1 MLDSTLL
8 RKRFYKKLNIPGME
22 GRGPPAVAA
31 PENASERPTTLV
43 GPLARNFC
51 VKYLGSM
58 CLDRR
63 YTTPMLPWIVADLRR
78 EGLRKPLDVLLEVRD
93 SSLKARSYH
102 DERLV
107 FDHPLQSISKF
118 SHSSADR
125 TCFTYLQRN
134 APDELPYCHVFQASD
149 KDTVVEL
156 FMTVREVSKELSL
169 HHGAGAPLARAGS
182 CTDLGGAS
190 GVHQFEVLYVGKIKG
205 SSKQSMHNFLDDAV
219 EKARARQAAE
229 ASLHPATSEGPTIM
243 SSAASVESVS
253 SSLEN
258 ISEGNPVD
266 TREALLKDLR
276 CCGGGGNIGGSEGDA
291 SLLAPPP
298 HTLITHTHSLD
309 AQSRQALCHELQNA
323 EGSGTRGSSARVRS
337 VSGDQ
342 PRPTKQTSLPTFRP
356 RVSSGGAVD
365 LRRLLQSERRSNRTM
380 LLLVLQKELRLLST
394 DRKQILV
401 SRPFA
406 DISRCYQG
414 IKYTDHFG
422 FNCRDS
428 SLSSTDKYIAYI
440 FKCSSV
446 QVANEIMQTLKQAF
460 RSAHQNHVQ
469 KEGGS
474 AVQSLCDSCPMHR
487 FHKLCLELE
496 GLSPE
501 DCCIF
506 IQKYIQ
512 GLSDSDKQIIAGR
525 YQLGDCRTVQD
536 KNELYMMLLR
546 HLYEQKQAKHSHA
559 QKSEGLLDLKTPS
572 FVFDSFKE
580 KAKKSITSSF
590 DTILKRRGREG
601 RGRSATLPSEE
612 AFKLTLSDASP
623 TGSREGSCDPT
634 TPVRSSSPQLLR
646 PRSSTVST
654 PETPK
659 RSPLVNIFMK
669 VGATRRHS
677 SSDEEPTEAAIEE
690 TSCRQ
695 SIFQRV
701 NTPVRGSNHSGDY
714 PGEPPLTPGF
724 AVRRTREELRSLWR
738 KAIQEQVLLIRM
750 EKENRQLQASQDEAS
765 SKRLRLDYEEVGG
778 GPCDAE
784 SAERWDELLAR
795 PPGGRINPDTLLEL
809 VQAGVPRHR
818 RGEIWLLLAEQ
829 YQMRSSP
836 VAEVESMTTT
846 TYEQLLNQLT
856 THQHAILIDLG
867 RTFPSH
873 PFYRDSLGAGQLS
886 LYNLLKA
893 YSLLDP
899 QVGYCQ
905 GLSFVSGVLLLH
917 MTEEQAFGMMKHLL
931 FHLGLRRQYKQDMG
945 ALQVQLYQLCR
956 LLYSHHRELY
966 QHLDHFDIAPALY
979 AAPWF
984 LTLFASQFPLGFVSR
999 LFDAVFLQGMEA
1011 VFKAALSLLS
1021 HFADTL
1027 LSCNSFES
1035 IMECFK
1041 NTLPALDAPT
1051 MESIVSGIFSLNL
1064 GQELVSYQ
1072 VEYHLL
1078 QEEMVYTPK
1087 RPGLSSADLEENRT
1101 LRRQNM
1107 ELLEQLQVANNN
1119 VSRLEASVSSYQGTV
1134 QHLEKRIRQLEDE
1147 RDALLHSNAAL
1158 RHRLDRLES
1167 ADERNVRSLSFG
1179 ASGEA
1184 HDDIAQLVRRLGD
1197 QGPLPEEEEWC
1208 PPRADGCD
1216 GL

>member
-22 GRGPPAVAA
+22 RHGPPVVTAQ
-31 PENASERPTTLV
+31 ESASERPTTLV

-63 YTTPMLPWIVADLRR
+63 YTAPMLPWIVADLRR
-78 EGLRKPLDVLLEVRD
+78 EGLRKPVDVLLEVRD

-118 SHSSADR
+118 SHSNADR

-205 SSKQSMHNFLDDAV
+205 SSKQSINNFLDDAV
-219 EKARARQAAE
+219 ERARARQAVE
-229 ASLHPATSEGPTIM
+229 TSLQPATSEGPM
-243 SSAASVESVS
+243 VVSSAASAESVS

-258 ISEGNPVD
+258 IAEGNQAD
-266 TREALLKDLR
+266 AREALLEDLR
-276 CCGGGGNIGGSEGDA
+276 SCGGGNISGSGNKA

-309 AQSRQALCHELQNA
+309 TQSRQALCQELQNVA
-323 EGSGTRGSSARVRS
+323 TSATRGSSARVRS

-380 LLLVLQKELRLLST
+380 LLLVMQRELRLLST

-401 SRPFA
+401 SRPFT

-414 IKYTDHFG
+414 IKYADHFG

-428 SLSSTDKYIAYI
+428 TLSSTDKYIAYI

-460 RSAHQNHVQ
+460 RSAHQSHVQ

-487 FHKLCLELE
+487 FHKLCLDLE

-501 DCCIF
+501 DCCTT
-506 IQKYIQ
+506 IQRYIHN
-512 GLSDSDKQIIAGR
+512 LSDSDKQIIAAR
-525 YQLGDCRTVQD
+525 YQLNDCRTVQD

-546 HLYEQKQAKHSHA
+546 NLYEQKQNKHGHT

-580 KAKKSITSSF
+580 KAKKSITNSF
-590 DTILKRRGREG
+590 DTIL
-601 RGRSATLPSEE
+601 
-612 AFKLTLSDASP
+612 KLTLSDASP

-634 TPVRSSSPQLLR
+634 TPVRSSSPQQLR

-669 VGATRRHS
+669 VGHTRRHS
-677 SSDEEPTEAAIEE
+677 SSDEEPTEAATEE

-701 NTPVRGSNHSGDY
+701 NTPVRGSNHNGEYS
-714 PGEPPLTPGF
+714 GEPPSTPGII
-724 AVRRTREELRSLWR
+724 VRRTREELRSLWR

-750 EKENRQLQASQDEAS
+750 EKENRQLQASQDEVS

-784 SAERWDELLAR
+784 TAERWDELLAR
-795 PPGGRINPDTLLEL
+795 PPGGRINPDTLQEL

-829 YQMRSSP
+829 YQLRSSP
-836 VAEVESMTTT
+836 VNEIDSST

-917 MTEEQAFGMMKHLL
+917 MTEEQAFSMMKHLL

-956 LLYSHHRELY
+956 LLYSRHRELY

-999 LFDAVFLQGMEA
+999 LFDAIFLQGMEA

-1021 HFADTL
+1021 YFSDTL

-1041 NTLPALDAPT
+1041 NTLPALDAPM
-1051 MESIVSGIFSLNL
+1051 MEGIVSGMFSLDL

-1087 RPGLSSADLEENRT
+1087 RPGVSSADLEENRT

-1147 RDALLHSNAAL
+1147 RDALHHSNAAL
-1158 RHRLDRLES
+1158 RHRLDRLEA

-1184 HDDIAQLVRRLGD
+1184 HDGIAQLVRRLGD
-1197 QGPLPEEEEWC
+1197 QGPLPEDEEWC

>member
-1 MLDSTLL
+1 M
-8 RKRFYKKLNIPGME
+8 
-22 GRGPPAVAA
+22 
-31 PENASERPTTLV
+31 
-43 GPLARNFC
+43 
-51 VKYLGSM
+51 
-58 CLDRR
+58 
-63 YTTPMLPWIVADLRR
+63 
-78 EGLRKPLDVLLEVRD
+78 
-93 SSLKARSYH
+93 
-102 DERLV
+102 
-107 FDHPLQSISKF
+107 
-118 SHSSADR
+118 
-125 TCFTYLQRN
+125 
-134 APDELPYCHVFQASD
+134 
-149 KDTVVEL
+149 
-156 FMTVREVSKELSL
+156 
-169 HHGAGAPLARAGS
+169 
-182 CTDLGGAS
+182 
-190 GVHQFEVLYVGKIKG
+190 
-205 SSKQSMHNFLDDAV
+205 
-219 EKARARQAAE
+219 
-229 ASLHPATSEGPTIM
+229 
-243 SSAASVESVS
+243 
-253 SSLEN
+253 
-258 ISEGNPVD
+258 
-266 TREALLKDLR
+266 
-276 CCGGGGNIGGSEGDA
+276 
-291 SLLAPPP
+291 
-298 HTLITHTHSLD
+298 
-309 AQSRQALCHELQNA
+309 
-323 EGSGTRGSSARVRS
+323 
-337 VSGDQ
+337 
-342 PRPTKQTSLPTFRP
+342 
-356 RVSSGGAVD
+356 D

-380 LLLVLQKELRLLST
+380 LLLVMQRELRLLST

-401 SRPFA
+401 SRPFT

-414 IKYTDHFG
+414 IKYADHFG

-428 SLSSTDKYIAYI
+428 TLSSTDKYIAYI

-460 RSAHQNHVQ
+460 RSAHQSHVQ

-487 FHKLCLELE
+487 FHKLCLDLE

-501 DCCIF
+501 DCCTT
-506 IQKYIQ
+506 IQRYIHN
-512 GLSDSDKQIIAGR
+512 LSDSDKQIIAAR
-525 YQLGDCRTVQD
+525 YQLNDCRTVQD

-546 HLYEQKQAKHSHA
+546 NLYEQKQNKHGHT

-580 KAKKSITSSF
+580 KAKKSITNSF
-590 DTILKRRGREG
+590 DTIL
-601 RGRSATLPSEE
+601 
-612 AFKLTLSDASP
+612 KLTLSDASP

-634 TPVRSSSPQLLR
+634 TPVRSSSPQQLR

-669 VGATRRHS
+669 VGHTRRHS
-677 SSDEEPTEAAIEE
+677 SSDEEPTEAATEE

-701 NTPVRGSNHSGDY
+701 NTPVRGSNHNGEYS
-714 PGEPPLTPGF
+714 GEPPSTPGII
-724 AVRRTREELRSLWR
+724 VRRTREELRSLWR

-750 EKENRQLQASQDEAS
+750 EKENRQLQASQDEVS

-784 SAERWDELLAR
+784 TAERWDELLAR
-795 PPGGRINPDTLLEL
+795 PPGGRINPDTLQEL

-829 YQMRSSP
+829 YQLRSSP
-836 VAEVESMTTT
+836 INEIDSST

-917 MTEEQAFGMMKHLL
+917 MTEEQAFSMMKHLL

-956 LLYSHHRELY
+956 LLYSRHRELY

-999 LFDAVFLQGMEA
+999 LFDAIFLQGMEA

-1021 HFADTL
+1021 YFSDTL

-1051 MESIVSGIFSLNL
+1051 MEGIVSGMFSLDL

-1087 RPGLSSADLEENRT
+1087 RPGVSSADLEENRT

-1147 RDALLHSNAAL
+1147 RDALHHSNAAL
-1158 RHRLDRLES
+1158 RHRLDRLEA

-1184 HDDIAQLVRRLGD
+1184 HDGIAQLVRRLGD
-1197 QGPLPEEEEWC
+1197 QGPLPEDEEWC

>member
-1 MLDSTLL
+1 MLDSTVL
-8 RKRFYKKLNIPGME
+8 RNRFYKKLNIPGME

-31 PENASERPTTLV
+31 QENASERPTTFV

-58 CLDRR
+58 CFDRR
-63 YTTPMLPWIVADLRR
+63 YTMSMLPWLMADLRR

-102 DERLV
+102 DELLV

-118 SHSSADR
+118 SHSTADR
-125 TCFTYLQRN
+125 TCFAYLHRN
-134 APDELPYCHVFQASD
+134 APDELPYLHVFQASD
-149 KDTVVEL
+149 KDTVVEV

-169 HHGAGAPLARAGS
+169 HHSAGAPLARAGS

-190 GVHQFEVLYVGKIKG
+190 GVHQFEVLFVFKIKG
-205 SSKQSMHNFLDDAV
+205 SSNESMLDDALDR
-219 EKARARQAAE
+219 ARARQAVE
-229 ASLHPATSEGPTIM
+229 ANPQPATSEGTMIV
-243 SSAASVESVS
+243 SSAASAESAS
-253 SSLEN
+253 NSLEN
-258 ISEGNPVD
+258 ISEGNTVD
-266 TREALLKDLR
+266 TREALLEDLR
-276 CCGGGGNIGGSEGDA
+276 CCGGGNSGSSGEGA

-298 HTLITHTHSLD
+298 HTLITYTHSLD
-309 AQSRQALCHELQNA
+309 VQSRQALCQELQNA
-323 EGSGTRGSSARVRS
+323 AGCGTRGSSARVRS

-342 PRPTKQTSLPTFRP
+342 PRPQKQTSLPAFRP

-365 LRRLLQSERRSNRTM
+365 LRRLLQSERHSNRTM
-380 LLLVLQKELRLLST
+380 LLLVLQRELRLLST
-394 DRKQILV
+394 DRKQTLL
-401 SRPFA
+401 SRPFT
-406 DISRCYQG
+406 DILRCYQG
-414 IKYTDHFG
+414 NKYTDHFG
-422 FNCRDS
+422 FNLRDS
-428 SLSSTDKYIAYI
+428 SLSSADKYMAYI

-460 RSAHQNHVQ
+460 RSAHQNPAQ

-474 AVQSLCDSCPMHR
+474 AVQSSCDSCPMHR
-487 FHKLCLELE
+487 FHKLCVDLE

-501 DCCIF
+501 SCCTF

-546 HLYEQKQAKHSHA
+546 NLYEQKQAKHCHS
-559 QKSEGLLDLKTPS
+559 QKSEGLLDLIPS
-572 FVFDSFKE
+572 FVFDNFKE
-580 KAKKSITSSF
+580 KAKKSIANKF
-590 DTILKRRGREG
+590 DTIL
-601 RGRSATLPSEE
+601 
-612 AFKLTLSDASP
+612 KLTLSDASP

-669 VGATRRHS
+669 VGAVQRHS
-677 SSDEEPTEAAIEE
+677 SSDEEPTEAATEE
-690 TSCRQ
+690 TACRQ

-701 NTPVRGSNHSGDY
+701 NTPVRGGNHSGDN
-714 PGEPPLTPGF
+714 PGEPPLTHGF

-750 EKENRQLQASQDEAS
+750 EKQNRQLQASQDEAS

-778 GPCDAE
+778 GPCDSE

-795 PPGGRINPDTLLEL
+795 PPGGRINPDTLQEL

-818 RGEIWLLLAEQ
+818 RGEIWILLAEQ
-829 YQMRSSP
+829 YQLRSSP
-836 VAEVESMTTT
+836 VTEIDSSM
-846 TYEQLLNQLT
+846 TYEQLLTELT
-856 THQHAILIDLG
+856 NHQHAILIDLG

-893 YSLLDP
+893 YSLLDS

-956 LLYSHHRELY
+956 LLYSRHRELY

-1027 LSCNSFES
+1027 MSCNSFES

-1051 MESIVSGIFSLNL
+1051 MESIVSGIFSLDL
-1064 GQELVSYQ
+1064 GEELVSYQ

-1087 RPGLSSADLEENRT
+1087 RPGVSSADLEENRA

-1119 VSRLEASVSSYQGTV
+1119 VSRLEASVSSFKGTV
-1134 QHLEKRIRQLEDE
+1134 QRLEKRIRELEDE
-1147 RDALLHSNAAL
+1147 RDVLHHSNAAL

-1167 ADERNVRSLSFG
+1167 ADERNARSLSFG

-1197 QGPLPEEEEWC
+1197 QGPLPEDEEWC
-1208 PPRADGCD
+1208 LPRADGCD

>member
-22 GRGPPAVAA
+22 GRGPPVVTAQ
-31 PENASERPTTLV
+31 ENASERPTTLV

-93 SSLKARSYH
+93 SSLKARSYQ

-118 SHSSADR
+118 SHSNADR

-219 EKARARQAAE
+219 ERARARQAVE
-229 ASLHPATSEGPTIM
+229 ANMHPAASEGPTVV
-243 SSAASVESVS
+243 SSATSAESVS

-258 ISEGNPVD
+258 ITEGNQAD
-266 TREALLKDLR
+266 AREALLEDLR
-276 CCGGGGNIGGSEGDA
+276 SCGGGNIGGSGGGA

-309 AQSRQALCHELQNA
+309 AQSRQALCQELQNA
-323 EGSGTRGSSARVRS
+323 ATSGTRGSSARVRS

-380 LLLVLQKELRLLST
+380 LLLVLQRELRLLST

-401 SRPFA
+401 SRPFT

-414 IKYTDHFG
+414 IKYADHFG

-487 FHKLCLELE
+487 FHKLCLDLE

-501 DCCIF
+501 DCCTT
-506 IQKYIQ
+506 IQKYIHN
-512 GLSDSDKQIIAGR
+512 LSDSDKQIIAAR
-525 YQLGDCRTVQD
+525 YQLNDCRTVQD

-546 HLYEQKQAKHSHA
+546 NLYEQKQTKHCHA

-580 KAKKSITSSF
+580 KAKKSISNSF
-590 DTILKRRGREG
+590 DTIL
-601 RGRSATLPSEE
+601 
-612 AFKLTLSDASP
+612 KLTLSDASP

-634 TPVRSSSPQLLR
+634 TPVRSSSPQQSR

-669 VGATRRHS
+669 VGHVRRHS
-677 SSDEEPTEAAIEE
+677 SSDEEPADAATEE

-701 NTPVRGSNHSGDY
+701 NTPVRQSSHHGDDA
-714 PGEPPLTPGF
+714 GEPPLTPGVT
-724 AVRRTREELRSLWR
+724 VRRTREELRSLWR

-784 SAERWDELLAR
+784 AAERWDELLVR
-795 PPGGRINPDTLLEL
+795 PPGGRINPDTLHEL
-809 VQAGVPRHR
+809 VRAGVPRHR
-818 RGEIWLLLAEQ
+818 RGEVWLLLAEQ
-829 YQMRSSP
+829 YQLRSSP
-836 VAEVESMTTT
+836 VAEVDSSM

-956 LLYSHHRELY
+956 LLYSRHRELY

-1041 NTLPALDAPT
+1041 NTLPALDAPA
-1051 MESIVSGIFSLNL
+1051 MESIVSGIFSLDL

-1087 RPGLSSADLEENRT
+1087 RPGLSSAELEENRT

-1158 RHRLDRLES
+1158 RHRLDRLEA
-1167 ADERNVRSLSFG
+1167 ADERNARSLSFG

-1197 QGPLPEEEEWC
+1197 QGPLPEDEEWC

>member
-22 GRGPPAVAA
+22 GRGPPVVTAQ
-31 PENASERPTTLV
+31 ENASERPTTLV

-78 EGLRKPLDVLLEVRD
+78 EGLRKPLDVFLEVRD
-93 SSLKARSYH
+93 SSLKARSYQ

-219 EKARARQAAE
+219 ERARARQAVE
-229 ASLHPATSEGPTIM
+229 ANMHPAASEGPTVV
-243 SSAASVESVS
+243 SSATSAESVS

-258 ISEGNPVD
+258 ITEGNQAD
-266 TREALLKDLR
+266 AREALLEDLR
-276 CCGGGGNIGGSEGDA
+276 CCGGGNIGGSGGGA

-309 AQSRQALCHELQNA
+309 AQSRQALCQELQNA
-323 EGSGTRGSSARVRS
+323 ATSGTRGSSARVRS

-380 LLLVLQKELRLLST
+380 LLLVLQRELRLLST

-401 SRPFA
+401 SRPFT

-414 IKYTDHFG
+414 IKYADHFG

-428 SLSSTDKYIAYI
+428 SLSSTDKYTAYI

-460 RSAHQNHVQ
+460 RSAHQNHAQ

-487 FHKLCLELE
+487 FHKLCLDLE

-501 DCCIF
+501 DCCTT
-506 IQKYIQ
+506 IQKYIHN
-512 GLSDSDKQIIAGR
+512 LSDSDKQIIAAR
-525 YQLGDCRTVQD
+525 YQLNDCRTVQD

-546 HLYEQKQAKHSHA
+546 NLYEQKQSKHCHA

-580 KAKKSITSSF
+580 KAKKSISNSF
-590 DTILKRRGREG
+590 DTIL
-601 RGRSATLPSEE
+601 
-612 AFKLTLSDASP
+612 KLTLSDASP

-634 TPVRSSSPQLLR
+634 TPVRSSSPQQSR

-669 VGATRRHS
+669 VGHARRHS
-677 SSDEEPTEAAIEE
+677 SSDEEPTDTATED
-690 TSCRQ
+690 TLCRQ

-701 NTPVRGSNHSGDY
+701 NTPVRQSSHDADDA
-714 PGEPPLTPGF
+714 GEPPLTPGVT
-724 AVRRTREELRSLWR
+724 VRRTREELRSLWR

-784 SAERWDELLAR
+784 AAERWDELLAR
-795 PPGGRINPDTLLEL
+795 PPGGRINPDTLQEL
-809 VQAGVPRHR
+809 VRAGVPRHR

-829 YQMRSSP
+829 YQLRSSP
-836 VAEVESMTTT
+836 VAEVDSST

-956 LLYSHHRELY
+956 LLYSRNRELY

-1041 NTLPALDAPT
+1041 NTLPVLDASA
-1051 MESIVSGIFSLNL
+1051 MESIVSGIFSLDL

-1087 RPGLSSADLEENRT
+1087 RPGLSSAELEENRT

-1147 RDALLHSNAAL
+1147 RDALHHSNAAL
-1158 RHRLDRLES
+1158 RHRLDRLEA
-1167 ADERNVRSLSFG
+1167 ADERNARSLSFG

-1197 QGPLPEEEEWC
+1197 QGPLPEDEEWC

>member
-22 GRGPPAVAA
+22 RHGPPVVTAQ
-31 PENASERPTTLV
+31 ENASERPTTLV

-63 YTTPMLPWIVADLRR
+63 YTAPMLPWIVADLRR
-78 EGLRKPLDVLLEVRD
+78 EGLRKPVDVLLEVRD

-118 SHSSADR
+118 SHSNADR

-205 SSKQSMHNFLDDAV
+205 SSKQSINNFLDDAV
-219 EKARARQAAE
+219 ERARARQAVE
-229 ASLHPATSEGPTIM
+229 ASLQPATSEGPM
-243 SSAASVESVS
+243 VVSSAASAESVS

-258 ISEGNPVD
+258 IAEGNQAD
-266 TREALLKDLR
+266 AREALLEDLR
-276 CCGGGGNIGGSEGDA
+276 SCGGGNISGSGNNA

-309 AQSRQALCHELQNA
+309 THSRQALCQELQNVA
-323 EGSGTRGSSARVRS
+323 TSATRGSSARVRS

-365 LRRLLQSERRSNRTM
+365 LRRLLQSDRRSNRTM
-380 LLLVLQKELRLLST
+380 LLLVMQRELRLLST

-401 SRPFA
+401 SRPFT

-414 IKYTDHFG
+414 IKYADHFG

-428 SLSSTDKYIAYI
+428 TLSSTDKYIAYI

-460 RSAHQNHVQ
+460 RSAHQSHVQ

-487 FHKLCLELE
+487 FHKLCLDLE

-501 DCCIF
+501 DCCTT
-506 IQKYIQ
+506 IQRYIHN
-512 GLSDSDKQIIAGR
+512 LSDSDKQIIAAR
-525 YQLGDCRTVQD
+525 YQLNDCRTVQD

-546 HLYEQKQAKHSHA
+546 NLYEQKQNKHGHT

-580 KAKKSITSSF
+580 KAKKSITNSF
-590 DTILKRRGREG
+590 DTIL
-601 RGRSATLPSEE
+601 
-612 AFKLTLSDASP
+612 KLTLSDASP

-634 TPVRSSSPQLLR
+634 TPVRCSSPQQLR

-669 VGATRRHS
+669 VGHTRRHS
-677 SSDEEPTEAAIEE
+677 SSDEETTEAATEE

-701 NTPVRGSNHSGDY
+701 NTPVRGSNHNGEYS
-714 PGEPPLTPGF
+714 GEPPSTPGII
-724 AVRRTREELRSLWR
+724 VRRTREELRSLWR

-750 EKENRQLQASQDEAS
+750 EKENRQLQASQDEVS

-784 SAERWDELLAR
+784 TAERWDELLAR
-795 PPGGRINPDTLLEL
+795 PPGGRINPDTLREL

-829 YQMRSSP
+829 YQLRSSP
-836 VAEVESMTTT
+836 INEIDSST

-917 MTEEQAFGMMKHLL
+917 MTEEQAFSMMKHLL

-956 LLYSHHRELY
+956 LLYSRHRELY

-999 LFDAVFLQGMEA
+999 LFDAIFLQGMEA

-1021 HFADTL
+1021 YFSDTL

-1051 MESIVSGIFSLNL
+1051 MEGIVSGMFSLDL
-1064 GQELVSYQ
+1064 GQELVAYQ

-1087 RPGLSSADLEENRT
+1087 RPGVSSADLEENRT

-1147 RDALLHSNAAL
+1147 RDALHHSNAAL
-1158 RHRLDRLES
+1158 RHRLDRLEA

-1184 HDDIAQLVRRLGD
+1184 HDGIAQLVRRLGD
-1197 QGPLPEEEEWC
+1197 QGPLPEDEEWC

>member
-22 GRGPPAVAA
+22 GRGPPVVTAQ
-31 PENASERPTTLV
+31 ENASERPTTLV

-93 SSLKARSYH
+93 SSLKARSYQ

-118 SHSSADR
+118 SHSNADR

-219 EKARARQAAE
+219 ERARARQAVE
-229 ASLHPATSEGPTIM
+229 ANMHPAASEGPTVV
-243 SSAASVESVS
+243 SSATSAESVS

-258 ISEGNPVD
+258 ITEGNQAD
-266 TREALLKDLR
+266 AREALLEDLR
-276 CCGGGGNIGGSEGDA
+276 SCGGGNIGGSGGGA

-309 AQSRQALCHELQNA
+309 AQSRQALCQELQNA
-323 EGSGTRGSSARVRS
+323 ATSGTRGSSARVRS

-380 LLLVLQKELRLLST
+380 LLLVLQRELRLLST

-401 SRPFA
+401 SRPFT

-414 IKYTDHFG
+414 IKYADHFG

-446 QVANEIMQTLKQAF
+446 QVANEVMQTLKQAF

-487 FHKLCLELE
+487 FHKLCLDLE

-501 DCCIF
+501 DCCTT
-506 IQKYIQ
+506 IQKYIHN
-512 GLSDSDKQIIAGR
+512 LSDSDKQIIAAR
-525 YQLGDCRTVQD
+525 YQLNDCRTVQD

-546 HLYEQKQAKHSHA
+546 NLYEQKQTKHCHA

-580 KAKKSITSSF
+580 KAKKSISNSF
-590 DTILKRRGREG
+590 DTIL
-601 RGRSATLPSEE
+601 
-612 AFKLTLSDASP
+612 KLTLSDASP

-634 TPVRSSSPQLLR
+634 TPVRSSSPQQSR

-669 VGATRRHS
+669 VGHVRRHS
-677 SSDEEPTEAAIEE
+677 SSDEEPADAATEE

-701 NTPVRGSNHSGDY
+701 NTPVRQSSHHGDDA
-714 PGEPPLTPGF
+714 GEPPLTPGVT
-724 AVRRTREELRSLWR
+724 VRRTREELRSLWR

-784 SAERWDELLAR
+784 AAERWDELLVR
-795 PPGGRINPDTLLEL
+795 PPGGRINPDTLHEL
-809 VQAGVPRHR
+809 VRAGVPRHR
-818 RGEIWLLLAEQ
+818 RGEVWLLLAEQ
-829 YQMRSSP
+829 YQLRSSP
-836 VAEVESMTTT
+836 VAEVDSSM

-956 LLYSHHRELY
+956 LLYSRHRELY

-1041 NTLPALDAPT
+1041 NTLPALDAPA
-1051 MESIVSGIFSLNL
+1051 MESIVSGIFSLDL

-1087 RPGLSSADLEENRT
+1087 RPGLSSAELEENRT

-1158 RHRLDRLES
+1158 RHRLDRLEA
-1167 ADERNVRSLSFG
+1167 ADERNARSLSFG

-1197 QGPLPEEEEWC
+1197 QGPLPEDEEWC

>member
-1 MLDSTLL
+1 MLDSTVL

-22 GRGPPAVAA
+22 GRAPTAA
-31 PENASERPTTLV
+31 AEESERPATL

-63 YTTPMLPWIVADLRR
+63 YTGPMLPWIVADLRR
-78 EGLRKPLDVLLEVRD
+78 EGLRQPLDVLLEVRD
-93 SSLKARSYH
+93 SSLKARSYS
-102 DERLV
+102 DDRLV

-118 SHSSADR
+118 SQANADR
-125 TCFTYLQRN
+125 ACFTYLQRN
-134 APDELPYCHVFQASD
+134 APDEPPRCHVFQASD

-169 HHGAGAPLARAGS
+169 HHGVSTPLVRAGS
-182 CTDLGGAS
+182 CTDVGGAS

-205 SSKQSMHNFLDDAV
+205 SAKQSTHNFLDDAV
-219 EKARARQAAE
+219 ERARARQAAD
-229 ASLHPATSEGPTIM
+229 AALLHPAAAEGPTVV
-243 SSAASVESVS
+243 SSAESVS

-258 ISEGNPVD
+258 ISEGNPAD
-266 TREALLKDLR
+266 AREALLEDLR
-276 CCGGGGNIGGSEGDA
+276 SCGGGGGAAGGA

-309 AQSRQALCHELQNA
+309 AQSRQALCQDLQNA
-323 EGSGTRGSSARVRS
+323 GGSVRGGGSTARVRS

-342 PRPTKQTSLPTFRP
+342 PRPTKQASLPTFRP

-365 LRRLLQSERRSNRTM
+365 LRRLLQPERRSNRTM
-380 LLLVLQKELRLLST
+380 LLLVLQRELRLLST

-401 SRPFA
+401 SRPFT

-414 IKYTDHFG
+414 IKYPDHFG
-422 FNCRDS
+422 FNCRDA
-428 SLSSTDKYIAYI
+428 SLSATDKYIAYI

-460 RSAHQNHVQ
+460 RSAHQCQVQ

-487 FHKLCLELE
+487 FHRLCVDLE

-501 DCCIF
+501 DCCAT
-506 IQKYIQ
+506 IQRYIQ
-512 GLSDSDKQIIAGR
+512 GLSDSDKQIIAAR
-525 YQLGDCRTVQD
+525 YQLGDCKTVQD
-536 KNELYMMLLR
+536 KNELYMTLLR
-546 HLYEQKQAKHSHA
+546 NLYEQKQAKHCHQ
-559 QKSEGLLDLKTPS
+559 QKSEGLLDLKAPS
-572 FVFDSFKE
+572 VVFDSIKE
-580 KAKKSITSSF
+580 KAKKSLSSSF
-590 DTILKRRGREG
+590 DTILKRKGKEG

-623 TGSREGSCDPT
+623 TGSREGSCDSV
-634 TPVRSSSPQLLR
+634 TPLRSSSPQR
-646 PRSSTVST
+646 PRSSTVGT
-654 PETPK
+654 PDTPK

-669 VGATRRHS
+669 VGPTRRHS
-677 SSDEEPTEAAIEE
+677 SSDEEPSEAATEE

-695 SIFQRV
+695 AIFQRV
-701 NTPVRGSNHSGDY
+701 HTPSRAEEVES
-714 PGEPPLTPGF
+714 TP
-724 AVRRTREELRSLWR
+724 ARRTREELRCLWR

-750 EKENRQLQASQDEAS
+750 EKQNRQLQASQDEAS
-765 SKRLRLDYEEVGG
+765 SKRLRLDYDEA
-778 GPCDAE
+778 GPCDAG

-795 PPGGRINPDTLLEL
+795 PPGGRINPDILHDL
-809 VQAGVPRHR
+809 VQSGVPRHR

-829 YQMRSSP
+829 YQLRSTPST
-836 VAEVESMTTT
+836 ELDSSL

-917 MTEEQAFGMMKHLL
+917 MSEEQAFGLMKHLL

-956 LLYSHHRELY
+956 LLYSRQSELY
-966 QHLDHFDIAPALY
+966 QHLDRFDIAPALY

-999 LFDAVFLQGMEA
+999 LFDAVFLQGVEA

-1021 HFADTL
+1021 HFSETL
-1027 LSCNSFES
+1027 LACSSFES

-1041 NTLPALDAPT
+1041 STLPALDVTA
-1051 MESIVSGIFSLNL
+1051 MEHVVSGIFSLDL
-1064 GQELVSYQ
+1064 GQELVAYQ

-1087 RPGLSSADLEENRT
+1087 RPGVSSADLEENRA

-1119 VSRLEASVSSYQGTV
+1119 VSRLEATVSSYQGTV
-1134 QHLEKRIRQLEDE
+1134 QHLEGRIRHLEDE

-1167 ADERNVRSLSFG
+1167 ADERNARSLSFG

-1184 HDDIAQLVRRLGD
+1184 HDGIAQLVRRLGD
-1197 QGPLPEEEEWC
+1197 QGPLPEDEEWG
-1208 PPRADGCD
+1208 PQRADGCD

>member
-1 MLDSTLL
+1 MC
-8 RKRFYKKLNIPGME
+8 KK
-22 GRGPPAVAA
+22 
-31 PENASERPTTLV
+31 
-43 GPLARNFC
+43 
-51 VKYLGSM
+51 K
-58 CLDRR
+58 
-63 YTTPMLPWIVADLRR
+63 
-78 EGLRKPLDVLLEVRD
+78 
-93 SSLKARSYH
+93 
-102 DERLV
+102 
-107 FDHPLQSISKF
+107 
-118 SHSSADR
+118 
-125 TCFTYLQRN
+125 
-134 APDELPYCHVFQASD
+134 
-149 KDTVVEL
+149 
-156 FMTVREVSKELSL
+156 
-169 HHGAGAPLARAGS
+169 
-182 CTDLGGAS
+182 
-190 GVHQFEVLYVGKIKG
+190 
-205 SSKQSMHNFLDDAV
+205 
-219 EKARARQAAE
+219 
-229 ASLHPATSEGPTIM
+229 
-243 SSAASVESVS
+243 
-253 SSLEN
+253 
-258 ISEGNPVD
+258 
-266 TREALLKDLR
+266 
-276 CCGGGGNIGGSEGDA
+276 
-291 SLLAPPP
+291 
-298 HTLITHTHSLD
+298 
-309 AQSRQALCHELQNA
+309 
-323 EGSGTRGSSARVRS
+323 
-337 VSGDQ
+337 
-342 PRPTKQTSLPTFRP
+342 
-356 RVSSGGAVD
+356 
-365 LRRLLQSERRSNRTM
+365 
-380 LLLVLQKELRLLST
+380 
-394 DRKQILV
+394 
-401 SRPFA
+401 
-406 DISRCYQG
+406 
-414 IKYTDHFG
+414 
-422 FNCRDS
+422 
-428 SLSSTDKYIAYI
+428 
-440 FKCSSV
+440 
-446 QVANEIMQTLKQAF
+446 
-460 RSAHQNHVQ
+460 
-469 KEGGS
+469 GGS

-487 FHKLCLELE
+487 FHKLCLDLE

-501 DCCIF
+501 DCCTT
-506 IQKYIQ
+506 IQRYIHN
-512 GLSDSDKQIIAGR
+512 LSDSDKQIIAAR
-525 YQLGDCRTVQD
+525 YQEQVQD

-546 HLYEQKQAKHSHA
+546 NLYEQKQNKHGHT

-580 KAKKSITSSF
+580 KAKKSITNSF
-590 DTILKRRGREG
+590 DTILKWKECMRFLTVLFCSHIFREEAERGVEDRP
-601 RGRSATLPSEE
+601 RFHLRKHLNLPS
-612 AFKLTLSDASP
+612 AMHRL
-623 TGSREGSCDPT
+623 RDPEKAAVT
-634 TPVRSSSPQLLR
+634 RPLQCGSSSPQQLR

-669 VGATRRHS
+669 VGHTRRHS
-677 SSDEEPTEAAIEE
+677 SSDEEPTEAATEE

-701 NTPVRGSNHSGDY
+701 NTPVRGSNHNGEYS
-714 PGEPPLTPGF
+714 GEPPSTPGII
-724 AVRRTREELRSLWR
+724 VRRTREELRSLWR

-750 EKENRQLQASQDEAS
+750 EKENRQLQASQDEVS

-784 SAERWDELLAR
+784 TAERWDELLAR
-795 PPGGRINPDTLLEL
+795 PPGGRINPDTLQEL
-809 VQAGVPRHR
+809 VQSGVPRHR

-829 YQMRSSP
+829 YQLRSSP
-836 VAEVESMTTT
+836 INEIDSST

-917 MTEEQAFGMMKHLL
+917 MTEEQAFSMMKHLL

-956 LLYSHHRELY
+956 LLYSRHRELY

-999 LFDAVFLQGMEA
+999 LFDAIFLQGMEA

-1021 HFADTL
+1021 YFSDTL

-1041 NTLPALDAPT
+1041 NTLPALDAPM
-1051 MESIVSGIFSLNL
+1051 MEGIVSGMFSLDL

-1087 RPGLSSADLEENRT
+1087 RPGVSSADLEENRT

-1147 RDALLHSNAAL
+1147 RDALHHSNAAL
-1158 RHRLDRLES
+1158 RHRLDRLEA

-1184 HDDIAQLVRRLGD
+1184 HDGIAQLVRRLGD
-1197 QGPLPEEEEWC
+1197 QGPLPEDEEWC

>member
-22 GRGPPAVAA
+22 RHGPPVVTAQ
-31 PENASERPTTLV
+31 ESASERPTTLV

-63 YTTPMLPWIVADLRR
+63 YTAPMLPWIVADLRR
-78 EGLRKPLDVLLEVRD
+78 EGLRKPVDVLLEVRD

-118 SHSSADR
+118 SHSNADR

-205 SSKQSMHNFLDDAV
+205 SSKQSINNFLDDAV
-219 EKARARQAAE
+219 ERARARQAVE
-229 ASLHPATSEGPTIM
+229 TSLQPATSEGPM
-243 SSAASVESVS
+243 VVSSAASAESVS

-258 ISEGNPVD
+258 IAEGNQAD
-266 TREALLKDLR
+266 AREALLEDLR
-276 CCGGGGNIGGSEGDA
+276 SCGGGNISGSGNKA

-309 AQSRQALCHELQNA
+309 TQSRQALCQELQNVA
-323 EGSGTRGSSARVRS
+323 TSATRGSSARVRS

-380 LLLVLQKELRLLST
+380 LLLVMQRELRLLST

-401 SRPFA
+401 SRPFT

-414 IKYTDHFG
+414 IKYADHFG

-428 SLSSTDKYIAYI
+428 TLSSTDKYIAYI

-446 QVANEIMQTLKQAF
+446 QVLN
-460 RSAHQNHVQ
+460 
-469 KEGGS
+469 
-474 AVQSLCDSCPMHR
+474 
-487 FHKLCLELE
+487 
-496 GLSPE
+496 
-501 DCCIF
+501 
-506 IQKYIQ
+506 
-512 GLSDSDKQIIAGR
+512 
-525 YQLGDCRTVQD
+525 DCRTVQD

-546 HLYEQKQAKHSHA
+546 NLYEQKQNKHGHT

-580 KAKKSITSSF
+580 KAKKSITNSF

-634 TPVRSSSPQLLR
+634 TPVRSSSPQQLR

-669 VGATRRHS
+669 VGHTRRHS
-677 SSDEEPTEAAIEE
+677 SSDEEPTEAATEE

-701 NTPVRGSNHSGDY
+701 NTPVRGSNHNGEYS
-714 PGEPPLTPGF
+714 GEPPSTPGII
-724 AVRRTREELRSLWR
+724 VRRTREELRSLWR

-750 EKENRQLQASQDEAS
+750 EKENRQLQASQDEVS

-784 SAERWDELLAR
+784 TAERWDELLAR
-795 PPGGRINPDTLLEL
+795 PPGGRINPDTLQEL

-829 YQMRSSP
+829 YQLRSSP
-836 VAEVESMTTT
+836 VNEIDSST

-917 MTEEQAFGMMKHLL
+917 MTEEQAFSMMKHLL

-956 LLYSHHRELY
+956 LLYSRHRELY

-999 LFDAVFLQGMEA
+999 LFDAIFLQGMEA

-1021 HFADTL
+1021 YFSDTL

-1041 NTLPALDAPT
+1041 NTLPALDAPM
-1051 MESIVSGIFSLNL
+1051 MEGIVSGMFSLDL

-1087 RPGLSSADLEENRT
+1087 RPGVSSADLEENRT

-1147 RDALLHSNAAL
+1147 RDALHHSNAAL
-1158 RHRLDRLES
+1158 RHRLDRLEA

-1184 HDDIAQLVRRLGD
+1184 HDGIAQLVRRLGD
-1197 QGPLPEEEEWC
+1197 QGPLPEDEEWC

>member
-22 GRGPPAVAA
+22 RHGPPVVTAQ
-31 PENASERPTTLV
+31 ENASERPTTLV

-63 YTTPMLPWIVADLRR
+63 YTAPMLPWIVADLRR
-78 EGLRKPLDVLLEVRD
+78 EGLRKPVDVLLEVRD

-118 SHSSADR
+118 SHSNADR

-205 SSKQSMHNFLDDAV
+205 SSKQSINNFLDDAV
-219 EKARARQAAE
+219 ERARARQAVE
-229 ASLHPATSEGPTIM
+229 TSLQPATSEGPM
-243 SSAASVESVS
+243 VVSSAASAESVS

-258 ISEGNPVD
+258 IAEGNQAD
-266 TREALLKDLR
+266 AREALLEDLR
-276 CCGGGGNIGGSEGDA
+276 SCGGGNISGSGNKA

-309 AQSRQALCHELQNA
+309 TQSRQALCQELQNVA
-323 EGSGTRGSSARVRS
+323 TSATRGSSARVRS

-380 LLLVLQKELRLLST
+380 LLLVMQRELRLLST

-401 SRPFA
+401 SRPFT

-414 IKYTDHFG
+414 IKYADHFG

-428 SLSSTDKYIAYI
+428 TLSSTDKYIAYI

-460 RSAHQNHVQ
+460 RSAHQSHVQ

-487 FHKLCLELE
+487 FHKLCLDLE

-501 DCCIF
+501 DCCTT
-506 IQKYIQ
+506 IQRYIHN
-512 GLSDSDKQIIAGR
+512 LSDSDKQIIAAR
-525 YQLGDCRTVQD
+525 YQLNDCRTVQD

-546 HLYEQKQAKHSHA
+546 NLYEQKQNKHGHA

-580 KAKKSITSSF
+580 KAKKSITNSF
-590 DTILKRRGREG
+590 DTIL
-601 RGRSATLPSEE
+601 
-612 AFKLTLSDASP
+612 KLTLSDASP

-634 TPVRSSSPQLLR
+634 TPVRSSSPQQLR

-669 VGATRRHS
+669 VGHTRRHS
-677 SSDEEPTEAAIEE
+677 SSDEEPTEAATEE

-701 NTPVRGSNHSGDY
+701 NTPVRGSNHNGEYS
-714 PGEPPLTPGF
+714 GEPPSTPGII
-724 AVRRTREELRSLWR
+724 VRRTREELRSLWR

-750 EKENRQLQASQDEAS
+750 EKENRQLQASQDEVS

-784 SAERWDELLAR
+784 TAERWDELLAR
-795 PPGGRINPDTLLEL
+795 PPGGRINPDTLQEL

-829 YQMRSSP
+829 YQLRSSP
-836 VAEVESMTTT
+836 INEIDSST

-956 LLYSHHRELY
+956 LLYSRHRELY

-999 LFDAVFLQGMEA
+999 LFDAIFLQGMEA

-1021 HFADTL
+1021 YFSDTL

-1051 MESIVSGIFSLNL
+1051 MEGIVSGMFSLDL

-1087 RPGLSSADLEENRT
+1087 RPGVSSADLEENRT

-1147 RDALLHSNAAL
+1147 RDALHHSNAAL
-1158 RHRLDRLES
+1158 RHRLDRLEA

-1184 HDDIAQLVRRLGD
+1184 HDGIAQLVRRLGD
-1197 QGPLPEEEEWC
+1197 QGPLPEDEEWC

>member
-22 GRGPPAVAA
+22 GRGPPVVTAQ
-31 PENASERPTTLV
+31 ENASERPTTLV

-118 SHSSADR
+118 SHSNADR

-169 HHGAGAPLARAGS
+169 HHGAGTPLARAGS

-205 SSKQSMHNFLDDAV
+205 SSKQSAHNFLDDAV
-219 EKARARQAAE
+219 ERARARQAVE
-229 ASLHPATSEGPTIM
+229 ASLHPATSEGPTVV
-243 SSAASVESVS
+243 SSATSAESVS

-258 ISEGNPVD
+258 ITEGNHAD
-266 TREALLKDLR
+266 AREALLEDLR
-276 CCGGGGNIGGSEGDA
+276 SCGGGSISSSGGGA

-309 AQSRQALCHELQNA
+309 TQSRQALCQELQNA
-323 EGSGTRGSSARVRS
+323 ATSATRGSSARVRS

-380 LLLVLQKELRLLST
+380 LLLVMQRELRLLST

-401 SRPFA
+401 SRPFT

-414 IKYTDHFG
+414 IKYADHFG

-460 RSAHQNHVQ
+460 RCAHQNHVQ

-487 FHKLCLELE
+487 FHKLCLDLE

-501 DCCIF
+501 DCCTT
-506 IQKYIQ
+506 IQKYIHN
-512 GLSDSDKQIIAGR
+512 LSDSDKQIIAAR
-525 YQLGDCRTVQD
+525 YQLNDCRTVQD

-546 HLYEQKQAKHSHA
+546 NLYEQKQTKHCHA
-559 QKSEGLLDLKTPS
+559 QKSEGLLDLKAPS

-580 KAKKSITSSF
+580 KAKKSITNSF
-590 DTILKRRGREG
+590 DTIL
-601 RGRSATLPSEE
+601 
-612 AFKLTLSDASP
+612 KLTLSDASP

-634 TPVRSSSPQLLR
+634 TPVRSSSPQQLR

-669 VGATRRHS
+669 VGHTRRHS
-677 SSDEEPTEAAIEE
+677 SSDEEPTDATTEE

-701 NTPVRGSNHSGDY
+701 NTPIRSSNHSGDD
-714 PGEPPLTPGF
+714 PGESPLTPGI

-765 SKRLRLDYEEVGG
+765 SKRLRLDYEEAGG

-784 SAERWDELLAR
+784 TTERWDELLAR
-795 PPGGRINPDTLLEL
+795 PPGGRINPDTLQEL
-809 VQAGVPRHR
+809 VRAGVPRHR

-829 YQMRSSP
+829 YQLRSSP
-836 VAEVESMTTT
+836 IAEIDSST

-956 LLYSHHRELY
+956 LLYSRHRELY

-999 LFDAVFLQGMEA
+999 LFDAIFLQGMEA

-1051 MESIVSGIFSLNL
+1051 MEGIVSGMFSLDL

-1158 RHRLDRLES
+1158 RHRLDRLEA
-1167 ADERNVRSLSFG
+1167 ADERNARSLSFG

-1197 QGPLPEEEEWC
+1197 QGPLPEDEEWC

>member
-22 GRGPPAVAA
+22 RHGPPVVTAQ
-31 PENASERPTTLV
+31 ESASERPTTLV

-63 YTTPMLPWIVADLRR
+63 YTAPMLPWIVADLRR
-78 EGLRKPLDVLLEVRD
+78 EGLRKPVDVLLEVRD

-118 SHSSADR
+118 SHSNADR

-205 SSKQSMHNFLDDAV
+205 SSKQSINNFLDDAV
-219 EKARARQAAE
+219 ERARARQAVE
-229 ASLHPATSEGPTIM
+229 TSLQPATSEGPM
-243 SSAASVESVS
+243 VVSSAASAESVS

-258 ISEGNPVD
+258 IAEGNQAD
-266 TREALLKDLR
+266 AREALLEDLR
-276 CCGGGGNIGGSEGDA
+276 SCGGGNISGSGNKA

-309 AQSRQALCHELQNA
+309 TQSRQALCQELQNVA
-323 EGSGTRGSSARVRS
+323 TSATRGSSARVRS

-380 LLLVLQKELRLLST
+380 LLLVMQRELRLLST

-401 SRPFA
+401 SRPFT

-414 IKYTDHFG
+414 IKYADHFG

-428 SLSSTDKYIAYI
+428 TLSSTDKYIAYI

-460 RSAHQNHVQ
+460 RSAHQSHVQ

-487 FHKLCLELE
+487 FHKLCLDLE

-501 DCCIF
+501 DCCTT
-506 IQKYIQ
+506 IQRYIHN
-512 GLSDSDKQIIAGR
+512 LSDSDKQIIAAR
-525 YQLGDCRTVQD
+525 YQLNDCRTVQD

-546 HLYEQKQAKHSHA
+546 NLYEQKQNKHGHT

-580 KAKKSITSSF
+580 KAKKSITNSF
-590 DTILKRRGREG
+590 DTIL
-601 RGRSATLPSEE
+601 
-612 AFKLTLSDASP
+612 KLTLSDASP

-634 TPVRSSSPQLLR
+634 TPVRSSSPQQLR

-669 VGATRRHS
+669 VGHTRRHS
-677 SSDEEPTEAAIEE
+677 SSDEEPTEAATEE

-701 NTPVRGSNHSGDY
+701 NTPVRGSNHNGEYS
-714 PGEPPLTPGF
+714 GEPPSTPGII
-724 AVRRTREELRSLWR
+724 VRRTREELRSLWR

-750 EKENRQLQASQDEAS
+750 EKENRQLQASQDEVS

-784 SAERWDELLAR
+784 TAERWDELLAR
-795 PPGGRINPDTLLEL
+795 PPGGRINPDTLQEL
-809 VQAGVPRHR
+809 VQSGVPRHR

-829 YQMRSSP
+829 YQLRSSP
-836 VAEVESMTTT
+836 INEIDSST

-917 MTEEQAFGMMKHLL
+917 MTEEQAFSMMKHLL

-956 LLYSHHRELY
+956 LLYSRHRELY

-999 LFDAVFLQGMEA
+999 LFDAIFLQGMEA

-1021 HFADTL
+1021 YFSDTL

-1041 NTLPALDAPT
+1041 NTLPALDAPM
-1051 MESIVSGIFSLNL
+1051 MEGIVSGMFSLDL

-1087 RPGLSSADLEENRT
+1087 RPGVSSADLEENRT

-1147 RDALLHSNAAL
+1147 RDALHHSNAAL
-1158 RHRLDRLES
+1158 RHRLDRLEA

-1184 HDDIAQLVRRLGD
+1184 HDGIAQLVRRLGD
-1197 QGPLPEEEEWC
+1197 QGPLPEDEEWC

>member
-22 GRGPPAVAA
+22 GRGPPVVTAQ
-31 PENASERPTTLV
+31 ENASERPTTLV

-118 SHSSADR
+118 SHSNADR

-205 SSKQSMHNFLDDAV
+205 SSKQSAHNFLDDAV
-219 EKARARQAAE
+219 ERARARQAVE
-229 ASLHPATSEGPTIM
+229 ASLHPATSEGPTVV
-243 SSAASVESVS
+243 SSATSAESVS

-258 ISEGNPVD
+258 ITEGNQAD
-266 TREALLKDLR
+266 AREALLEDLR
-276 CCGGGGNIGGSEGDA
+276 SCGGGSISSSGGGA

-309 AQSRQALCHELQNA
+309 TQSRQALCQELQNA
-323 EGSGTRGSSARVRS
+323 ATSATRGSSARVRS

-380 LLLVLQKELRLLST
+380 LLLVMQRELRLLST

-401 SRPFA
+401 SRPFT

-414 IKYTDHFG
+414 IKYADHFG

-460 RSAHQNHVQ
+460 RCAHQNHVQ

-487 FHKLCLELE
+487 FHKLCLDLE

-501 DCCIF
+501 DCCTT
-506 IQKYIQ
+506 IQKYIHN
-512 GLSDSDKQIIAGR
+512 LSDSDKQIIAAR
-525 YQLGDCRTVQD
+525 YQLNDCRTVQD

-546 HLYEQKQAKHSHA
+546 NLYEQKQTKHCHA
-559 QKSEGLLDLKTPS
+559 QKSEGLLDLKAPS

-580 KAKKSITSSF
+580 KAKKSITNSF
-590 DTILKRRGREG
+590 DTIL
-601 RGRSATLPSEE
+601 
-612 AFKLTLSDASP
+612 KLTLSDASP

-634 TPVRSSSPQLLR
+634 TPVRSSSPQQLR

-669 VGATRRHS
+669 VGHTRRHS
-677 SSDEEPTEAAIEE
+677 SSDEEPADAATEE

-701 NTPVRGSNHSGDY
+701 NTPIRSSNHSGDD
-714 PGEPPLTPGF
+714 PGEPPLTPGI

-778 GPCDAE
+778 GPCDVE
-784 SAERWDELLAR
+784 TTERWDELLAR
-795 PPGGRINPDTLLEL
+795 PPGGRINPDILQEL
-809 VQAGVPRHR
+809 VRAGVPRHR

-829 YQMRSSP
+829 YQLRSSP
-836 VAEVESMTTT
+836 IAEIDSST

-956 LLYSHHRELY
+956 LLYSRHRDLY

-999 LFDAVFLQGMEA
+999 LFDAIFLQGMEA

-1051 MESIVSGIFSLNL
+1051 MEGIVSGMFSLDL

-1087 RPGLSSADLEENRT
+1087 RPGVSSADLEENRT

-1147 RDALLHSNAAL
+1147 RDALHHSNAAL
-1158 RHRLDRLES
+1158 RHRLDRLEA
-1167 ADERNVRSLSFG
+1167 ADERNARSLSFG

-1197 QGPLPEEEEWC
+1197 QDPLPEDEEWC

>member
-22 GRGPPAVAA
+22 GRGPPVVTAQ
-31 PENASERPTTLV
+31 ENASERPTTLV

-118 SHSSADR
+118 SHSNADR

-205 SSKQSMHNFLDDAV
+205 SSKQSAHNFLDDAV
-219 EKARARQAAE
+219 ERARARQAVE
-229 ASLHPATSEGPTIM
+229 ASLHPATSEGPTVV
-243 SSAASVESVS
+243 SSATSAESVS

-258 ISEGNPVD
+258 ITEGNHAD
-266 TREALLKDLR
+266 AREALLEDLR
-276 CCGGGGNIGGSEGDA
+276 SCGGGSISSSGGGA

-309 AQSRQALCHELQNA
+309 TQSRQALCQELQNA
-323 EGSGTRGSSARVRS
+323 ATSATRGSSARVRS

-380 LLLVLQKELRLLST
+380 LLLVMQRELRLLST

-401 SRPFA
+401 SRPFT

-414 IKYTDHFG
+414 IKYADHFG

-460 RSAHQNHVQ
+460 RCAHQNHVQ

-487 FHKLCLELE
+487 FHKLCLDLE

-501 DCCIF
+501 DCCTT
-506 IQKYIQ
+506 IQKYIHN
-512 GLSDSDKQIIAGR
+512 LSDSDKQIIAAR
-525 YQLGDCRTVQD
+525 YQLNDCRTVQD

-546 HLYEQKQAKHSHA
+546 NLYEQKQTKHCHA
-559 QKSEGLLDLKTPS
+559 QKSE
-572 FVFDSFKE
+572 
-580 KAKKSITSSF
+580 
-590 DTILKRRGREG
+590 
-601 RGRSATLPSEE
+601 
-612 AFKLTLSDASP
+612 LTLSDASP

-634 TPVRSSSPQLLR
+634 TPVRSSSPQQLR

-659 RSPLVNIFMK
+659 RSPLVNM
-669 VGATRRHS
+669 
-677 SSDEEPTEAAIEE
+677 
-690 TSCRQ
+690 
-695 SIFQRV
+695 
-701 NTPVRGSNHSGDY
+701 
-714 PGEPPLTPGF
+714 
-724 AVRRTREELRSLWR
+724 
-738 KAIQEQVLLIRM
+738 
-750 EKENRQLQASQDEAS
+750 
-765 SKRLRLDYEEVGG
+765 
-778 GPCDAE
+778 
-784 SAERWDELLAR
+784 
-795 PPGGRINPDTLLEL
+795 
-809 VQAGVPRHR
+809 
-818 RGEIWLLLAEQ
+818 
-829 YQMRSSP
+829 
-836 VAEVESMTTT
+836 
-846 TYEQLLNQLT
+846 
-856 THQHAILIDLG
+856 
-867 RTFPSH
+867 
-873 PFYRDSLGAGQLS
+873 
-886 LYNLLKA
+886 
-893 YSLLDP
+893 
-899 QVGYCQ
+899 
-905 GLSFVSGVLLLH
+905 
-917 MTEEQAFGMMKHLL
+917 
-931 FHLGLRRQYKQDMG
+931 
-945 ALQVQLYQLCR
+945 
-956 LLYSHHRELY
+956 
-966 QHLDHFDIAPALY
+966 
-979 AAPWF
+979 
-984 LTLFASQFPLGFVSR
+984 
-999 LFDAVFLQGMEA
+999 
-1011 VFKAALSLLS
+1011 
-1021 HFADTL
+1021 
-1027 LSCNSFES
+1027 
-1035 IMECFK
+1035 
-1041 NTLPALDAPT
+1041 
-1051 MESIVSGIFSLNL
+1051 
-1064 GQELVSYQ
+1064 
-1072 VEYHLL
+1072 
-1078 QEEMVYTPK
+1078 
-1087 RPGLSSADLEENRT
+1087 
-1101 LRRQNM
+1101 
-1107 ELLEQLQVANNN
+1107 
-1119 VSRLEASVSSYQGTV
+1119 
-1134 QHLEKRIRQLEDE
+1134 
-1147 RDALLHSNAAL
+1147 
-1158 RHRLDRLES
+1158 
-1167 ADERNVRSLSFG
+1167 
-1179 ASGEA
+1179 
-1184 HDDIAQLVRRLGD
+1184 
-1197 QGPLPEEEEWC
+1197 
-1208 PPRADGCD
+1208 
-1216 GL
+1216 